1 MNYNLFKDKRLNYKD
16 FLIILISWYL
26 IIFGNYFLKEMRFS
40 HLIYFNN
47 LLSFIFN
54 VLGHTLFF
62 MVIYGYLS
70 YLYNFSFKDLIS
82 IRLNKENIL
91 IVLTASLIFLLSLG
105 VIIINLNADKA
116 GPSFNPLYNIL
127 NFAEIMNALPFLVVI
142 FSASILTALA
152 ELFLFNKIIF
162 AVFELYFPKFAA
174 SFLTALL
181 APVLIL
187 QFNAAF
193 MLIIFLSV
201 LISNIL
207 YIVSG
212 YNLASPVIFYASF
225 ITLYTTFIYGF
236 NFMII

>member
-1 MNYNLFKDKRLNYKD
+1 LNYNLFEDKRLNYKD
-16 FLIILISWYL
+16 FLIILISWYF
-26 IIFGNYFLKEMRFS
+26 IILGNYFLKELKFS

-54 VLGHTLFF
+54 VLGHTIFF
-62 MVIYGYLS
+62 MIIYGYFN
-70 YLYNFSFKDLIS
+70 YLYNFSFEELS
-82 IRLNKENIL
+82 IKLNKENIL
-91 IVLTASLIFLLSLG
+91 FVLTASLILLLSLG

-116 GPSFNPLYNIL
+116 GDSFNPLYNIL
-127 NFAEIMNALPFLVVI
+127 NFAEVMNALPFLIVI
-142 FSASILTALA
+142 FSTSILTALA

-162 AVFELYFPKFAA
+162 AIFELYFPKFLA
-174 SFLTALL
+174 SFLTALF

-207 YIVSG
+207 YIISD
-212 YNLASPVIFYASF
+212 YNLASSVIFYASF
-225 ITLYTTFIYGF
+225 ITLYTAFIYGF

>member
-1 MNYNLFKDKRLNYKD
+1 M
-16 FLIILISWYL
+16 I
-26 IIFGNYFLKEMRFS
+26 
-40 HLIYFNN
+40 
-47 LLSFIFN
+47 
-54 VLGHTLFF
+54 
-62 MVIYGYLS
+62 IYGYFS
-70 YLYNFSFKDLIS
+70 YLYNFSFEELS
-82 IRLNKENIL
+82 IKLNKENIL
-91 IVLTASLIFLLSLG
+91 FVLTASLILLLCLG

-116 GPSFNPLYNIL
+116 GDSFNPLYNIL
-127 NFAEIMNALPFLVVI
+127 NFAEVMNALPFLIVI

-162 AVFELYFPKFAA
+162 AVFELYFPKFLA
-174 SFLTALL
+174 SFLTALF

-207 YIVSG
+207 YIISD
-212 YNLASPVIFYASF
+212 YNLASSVIFYASF
-225 ITLYTTFIYGF
+225 ITLYTAFIYGF